1 MTMGKDRT
9 LFFIVALAILSLNLV
24 ILGVSRAQTAQ
35 PSVPEFTVKY
45 VDRSY
50 TTPVVTTQS
59 TDPFTG
65 QQVTHT
71 SGGQYVVNKT
81 IDITIQNQLY
91 TPTTLPNGTVIQLYY
106 SIRMKGHFADWT
118 PVADGGYS
126 FRRVLASTSDY
137 TVATFTIGSSD
148 NDILM
153 GYANVIIP
161 QGGQEDFQ
169 VSAQEGYLVPDYGG
183 HIIPQ
188 PLGYDFIS
196 FGDSGWSSI
205 QEYKIGNTATLTST
219 QQPAPTTN
227 QPNFPTPSP
236 AQNPTATVNLSSTQ
250 TGSHFTLDW
259 EKTALIILVAAIAV
273 MAVGMVVLWR
283 RVSTKT
289 PV

>member
-1 MTMGKDRT
+1 MITTSKICA
-9 LFFIVALAILSLNLV
+9 LIFLSILAISSLTLI
-24 ILGVSRAQTAQ
+24 ILDMSQAQTAE
-35 PSVPEFTVKY
+35 PFVPEFTVKY

-81 IDITIQNQLY
+81 IDTTIQNQPY
-91 TPTTLPNGTVIQLYY
+91 TPTTYPNGTVIQLYY

-118 PVADGGYS
+118 PVADGGYA

-153 GYANVIIP
+153 GYANVIISE
-161 QGGQEDFQ
+161 GGQEDFQ
-169 VSAQEGYLVPDYGG
+169 VSAQVGYLVPDYGG

-188 PLGYDFIS
+188 PLGYDFHL
-196 FGDSGWSSI
+196 FWRQRLEQHTRI
-205 QEYKIGNTATLTST
+205 QNRQHCNTHI
-219 QQPAPTTN
+219 
-227 QPNFPTPSP
+227 
-236 AQNPTATVNLSSTQ
+236 NPATVPTDKPN
-250 TGSHFTLDW
+250 
-259 EKTALIILVAAIAV
+259 ILPYSFARSEPH
-273 MAVGMVVLWR
+273 GC
-283 RVSTKT
+283 S
-289 PV
+289 